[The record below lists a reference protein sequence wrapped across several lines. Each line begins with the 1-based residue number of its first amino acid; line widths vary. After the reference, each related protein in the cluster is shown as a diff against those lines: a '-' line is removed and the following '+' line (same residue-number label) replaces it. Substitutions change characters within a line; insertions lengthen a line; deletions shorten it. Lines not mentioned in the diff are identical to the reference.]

1 MEGIGTV
8 NLRSYFRLLRQGR
21 LPGQLIIQLTDR
33 CNAACPQCGMNI
45 RQRFP
50 RHTLPLDRVRR
61 MIDTAAQ
68 AGCAA
73 VSFTGGE
80 PLMMLEALTALINHA
95 GAAGIAY
102 IRTGTNGF
110 CFRFPEKPDF
120 EDRVNRLAEA
130 LAGTPLRNF
139 WISIDSADPA
149 THEKMR
155 GFEGVLRGIERAL
168 PILHAHGI
176 YPTANLG
183 INRNMGGPGS
193 IPFLA
198 DDGDS
203 PRGVPA
209 VEFRRRLYRSLEGF
223 FRFVADMGFSMANV
237 CYPMSIESNGDGE
250 DLQAVYGATAT
261 AAIVSFTPREKANLF
276 EVLAQAVAENRHRLR
291 IFTPLCA
298 LHALARQ
305 CRTGRRGYACRGGRD
320 FFFVDARKGHAF
332 PCGYRGEEDLGPLE
346 DRADWP
352 PSCSADCYACEW
364 ECFRDPSELGGPLR
378 VLFQDP
384 RENFRHWRRD
394 PEFFKHW
401 IADLRYYRACDFFDG
416 RHPPRPERLRVARR
430 AGVKMDLVPRSGSH
444 PFLAAP

>member
-1 MEGIGTV
+1 MD
-8 NLRSYFRLLRQGR
+8 LRSYFRMLRQGR

-33 CNAACPQCGMNI
+33 CNATCPQCGMNI

-61 MIDTAAQ
+61 MIDAAAQ

-80 PLMMLEALTALINHA
+80 PLLMLEELTAMINHA
-95 GAAGIAY
+95 GAAGINY

-110 CFRFPEKPDF
+110 YFRSPEKPDF
-120 EDRVNRLAEA
+120 EDRVNRLAET

-149 THEKMR
+149 THDQMR

-193 IPFLA
+193 IPFLGR
-198 DDGDS
+198 DDES
-203 PRGVPA
+203 TRGVPA
-209 VEFRRRLYRSLEGF
+209 AEFRRRLYRGLNGF

-237 CYPMSIESNGDGE
+237 CYPMSIADHGDGE
-250 DLQAVYGATAT
+250 DLQAVYGATASS
-261 AAIVSFTPREKANLF
+261 AIVSFTPREKAHLF
-276 EVLAQAVAENRHRLR
+276 EVLAQAVAENRFRLR

-298 LHALARQ
+298 LYALARQ
-305 CRTGRRGYACRGGRD
+305 FRSGRRGYACRGGRD
-320 FFFVDARKGHAF
+320 FFFVDAHQGHAF
-332 PCGYRGEEDLGPLE
+332 PCGYRGEEDLGPFE
-346 DRADWP
+346 GWTDWP
-352 PSCSADCYACEW
+352 SSGSADCYACEW
-364 ECFRDPSELGGPLR
+364 ECFRDPSELGGPLLA
-378 VLFQDP
+378 LFQDP
-384 RENFRHWRRD
+384 LENFRHWRRD
-394 PEFFKHW
+394 PEFFKRW
-401 IADLRYYRACDFFDG
+401 IGDLRYYRACDFFDG
-416 RHPPRPERLRVARR
+416 RHPSRPERLSVARR
-430 AGVKMDLVPRSGSH
+430 AAVKMDLAGRSGSYL
-444 PFLAAP
+444 FLSAR